1 MNNIK
6 TPIMA
11 KIQHMDFYARVK
23 QLAKKSKNLSLQEFI
38 YSIGLNHASYYSLQ
52 RDGNL
57 PRADEALAIAQAL
70 GTTVEYLLMG
80 TEPENIKKTIL
91 DDFQAVIDRRR
102 NPPKLPRK
110 TRKN

>member
-1 MNNIK
+1 MENIK
-6 TPIMA
+6 SPYLA
-11 KIQHMDFYARVK
+11 KITYMDFYQRVK

-38 YSIGLNHASYYSLQ
+38 YSVGMNHASYYSLQ

-80 TEPENIKKTIL
+80 GEPENRVKALL
-91 DDFQAVIDRRR
+91 DDFQAVIDENR
-102 NPPKLPRK
+102 NKKEPVPKARK
-110 TRKN
+110 G